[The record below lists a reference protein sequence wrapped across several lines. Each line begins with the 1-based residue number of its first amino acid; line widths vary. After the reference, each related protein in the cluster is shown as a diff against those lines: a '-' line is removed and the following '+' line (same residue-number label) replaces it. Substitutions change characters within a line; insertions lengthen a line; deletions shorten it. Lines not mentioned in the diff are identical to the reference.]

1 MEKISNGFKDYYYLT
16 KDGLIYNAET
26 MKFLKSDRLT
36 YKLQTEDGERKSI
49 SLPAL
54 YEIVYNKP
62 FIKDDIERLHGEI
75 FEYIPATDNKYLIS
89 NYGRCISYNQGRTAH
104 LLRANC
110 NCPGGYLRVCIKI
123 DGSFK
128 SKLVHQLVAQQ
139 FCEKPDEPIL
149 QIHHIDF
156 DHTNN
161 RADNLEYL
169 TPEQHTEKHLEHA
182 KQLIESRS

>member
-1 MEKISNGFKDYYYLT
+1 MRQINHGFKDYYYLT
-16 KDGLIYNAET
+16 EDGQIYNAKT
-26 MKFLKSDRLT
+26 LAYLT
-36 YKLQTEDGERKSI
+36 PGRSSYKLQTEDGQRRTI
-49 SLPAL
+49 SLSSLYAL
-54 YEIVYNKP
+54 VYEKKLIQ
-62 FIKDDIERLHGEI
+62 DDIERLEGEI
-75 FEYIPATDNKYLIS
+75 FREIPGTKGKYQIS

-123 DGSFK
+123 NGSFK

-139 FCEKPDEPIL
+139 FCDRPDEPAL

-169 TPEQHTEKHLEHA
+169 TPEKHIEKHLEHA
-182 KQLIESRS
+182 KEIEKNGS